1 MSRSGIAF
9 SSSVYPQRVN
19 PRVRDILSSTRTRR
33 IALDAVTL
41 LLAVAVGAIA
51 FSAAAHGEI
60 GVGPTRLVVSIAP
73 AFSARTVVELP
84 PFGSVE
90 APTHRGPI
98 RFIVRLQEIDAA
110 GATRMFQSGALTIP
124 QTLGPDAA
132 MGLPVSG
139 ASALVWRLV
148 GGGLLAAALAG
159 LLVAFAFRRR
169 RAVMALAVALAV
181 AVPGVSL
188 GAAAATW
195 DVAAFREPTLHGSLA
210 YAPQLLDVF
219 STRIASIERLRG
231 QATKVASELASYY
244 ADERSLAS
252 GGALPGTYR
261 VLHVTDLHLDPVG
274 AQLARSIQH
283 SYGISLVVDTGDLP
297 IFGAPV
303 EDYTYASLIDTS
315 VPRVYIPGNHD
326 SPASIAAIAGLGVT
340 VVTSGTVEA
349 GGLRIFG
356 VPDPVSR
363 GFGVEPDR
371 ALVEEAGRGAFAW
384 LEASLR
390 SGEATPDIVAIHN
403 PLMEQPFIGKVPLI
417 LSGHT
422 HSARFYMGKGTA
434 RLNSGTLGGMPYD
447 PNSTGRKAQ
456 PYSASVLYY
465 TAEKP
470 RRLIAIDRIAVYT
483 NRSTTVSREVIDE
496 SLLP

>member
-1 MSRSGIAF
+1 MAA
-9 SSSVYPQRVN
+9 SVYPQGVN
-19 PRVRDILSSTRTRR
+19 QRLRDILANPRTHR
-33 IALDAVTL
+33 IALDTVTL
-41 LLAVAVGAIA
+41 LVAVILGAIA

-60 GVGPTRLVVSIAP
+60 GVGPTRLAVSIAP

-90 APTHRGPI
+90 APTHFGPV
-98 RFIVRLQEIDAA
+98 RLDVRLQEVDAV
-110 GATRMFQSGALTIP
+110 GAARMFKSGALSIP
-124 QTLGPDAA
+124 DTLGPDAA
-132 MGLPVSG
+132 LGLPVSG
-139 ASALVWRLV
+139 GTLLAWKLI
-148 GGGLLAAALAG
+148 GGGLVASALAG
-159 LLVAFAFRRR
+159 LLVAFAFRRSR
-169 RAVMALAVALAV
+169 LIVAVAVAVAV
-181 AVPGVSL
+181 AVPALSL
-188 GAAAATW
+188 GVAAATW
-195 DVAAFREPTLHGSLA
+195 DVAAFREPTLRGNLA

-219 STRIASIERLRG
+219 STRVASIERLRG
-231 QATKVASELASYY
+231 QATKVASELAAYY
-244 ADERSLAS
+244 ADDRSLAS

-274 AQLARSIQH
+274 AQLARSIER
-283 SYGISLVVDTGDLP
+283 SYGISLIVDTGDLP

-303 EDYTYASLIDTS
+303 ESYTYASLLDTS

-326 SPASIAAIAGLGVT
+326 SSASVAALSALGVT
-340 VVTSGTVEA
+340 VVTSGTVEV

-363 GFGVEPDR
+363 SFGVEPDK
-371 ALVEEAGRGAFAW
+371 ALVEASGRGAFAW

-390 SGEATPDIVAIHN
+390 SGETTPDIVAIHN
-403 PLMEQPFIGKVPLI
+403 PLMERPFIGNVPLI

-422 HSARFYMGKGTA
+422 HSARFYVSKGTV
-434 RLNSGTLGGMPYD
+434 RLNSGTLGGMAYD
-447 PNSTGRKAQ
+447 PRATGRKAQ

-470 RRLIAIDRIAVYT
+470 RRLIAIDRIAVYPT
-483 NRSTTVSREVIDE
+483 HSTTVSREVIDE